1 MAAGQSRYVLGV
13 HPKAADAADDFE
25 NMKGR
30 NTLIVEVKFYRESA
44 KAYVGR
50 GYSYETDMA
59 LNVGDRVLVPA
70 GKGKN
75 RAIVVAVNVP
85 RIAVNPDYFP
95 LKCITEY
102 DMPEVNA

>member
-1 MAAGQSRYVLGV
+1 
-13 HPKAADAADDFE
+13 
-25 NMKGR
+25 MKGR

-75 RAIVVAVNVP
+75 RAIAAFI
-85 RIAVNPDYFP
+85 REDYRQTTMR
-95 LKCITEY
+95 KIIDDRWARE
-102 DMPEVNA
+102 DHEV

>member
-1 MAAGQSRYVLGV
+1 MS
-13 HPKAADAADDFE
+13 
-25 NMKGR
+25 
-30 NTLIVEVKFYRESA
+30 
-44 KAYVGR
+44 
-50 GYSYETDMA
+50 

>member
-1 MAAGQSRYVLGV
+1 
-13 HPKAADAADDFE
+13 
-25 NMKGR
+25 MKGR

-59 LNVGDRVLVPA
+59 LNVGDHVLVPA

-75 RAIVVAVNVP
+75 SAIVVAVNVP

-95 LKCITEY
+95 LKRITEY
-102 DMPEVNA
+102 DMPEVNT

>member
-1 MAAGQSRYVLGV
+1 MAAGQSRHILGIR
-13 HPKAADAADDFE
+13 PKAADAADDIE
-25 NMKGR
+25 NLNGG

-95 LKCITEY
+95 LKRITEY

>member
-1 MAAGQSRYVLGV
+1 
-13 HPKAADAADDFE
+13 
-25 NMKGR
+25 MKGR

-50 GYSYETDMA
+50 G
-59 LNVGDRVLVPA
+59 
-70 GKGKN
+70 N

-95 LKCITEY
+95 LKRITEY

>member
-1 MAAGQSRYVLGV
+1 M
-13 HPKAADAADDFE
+13 
-25 NMKGR
+25 
-30 NTLIVEVKFYRESA
+30 IVEVKFFRESA

-50 GYSYETDMA
+50 GYSYATDMA

-75 RAIVVAVNVP
+75 RALVVAVKVP
-85 RIAVNPDYFP
+85 RIAVNPVYFP
-95 LKCITEY
+95 LKRFTEY